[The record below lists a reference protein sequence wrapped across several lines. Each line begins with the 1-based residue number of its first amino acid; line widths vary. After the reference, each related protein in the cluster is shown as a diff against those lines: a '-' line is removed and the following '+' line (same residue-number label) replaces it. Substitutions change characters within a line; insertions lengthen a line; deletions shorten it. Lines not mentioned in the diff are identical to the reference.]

1 MGVPKFFRWIS
12 ERYPCLS
19 EFVREYQIPTFDNLY
34 LDMNGI
40 IHTCSHPNDFDP
52 HFRISE
58 EKIFKDI
65 FHYIEVLFRMIRP
78 QKLFFM
84 AVDGVAP
91 RAKMNQQRGRRF
103 RSAKEAEILEKKAQE
118 KGETLPTEARFDSNC
133 ITPGTVFMARLHEQL
148 KYFVTY
154 KVSTDPLWQK
164 CKVIL
169 SGHETPGE
177 GEHKIMDYIRC
188 MKSQSDYD
196 PNTRHCLYGL
206 DADLIML
213 GLCSH
218 EPHFSLLREEVKFV
232 RTKSKR
238 TTAPEDQTFFLLHL
252 SLLREYLEMEF
263 QVLKDKL
270 SFPFDIEKIIDDWVL
285 MGFLVGNDF
294 IPPLPDMHI
303 ANGALPILYE
313 AYIQVL
319 PTLDGYIN
327 EGGTL
332 NLKRFQKYMEKLSAF
347 DINQFRETYA
357 DLKYFEGKTGR
368 KLGSK
373 ERTVYKNKDGEENKV
388 ATLQDIAALVKEAG
402 KSSGSYEGPID
413 PDVLS
418 SDGHENSGN
427 SREEAQSDGPN
438 TESPKSDGNGAK
450 LGGSG
455 KRVLNR
461 ELEALIKE
469 TEDLLLGSSALDDFD
484 DNEEDEDDNDD
495 DYDDLD
501 EDDDDEEECNF
512 VMEFDQHKRDYYM
525 NKLEYSIVNEEVMRS
540 QAEGYV
546 RAIQWNLNYYYN
558 GVCSWSWFYPHHY
571 APYISDVK
579 NFSELKLEFDMG
591 KPFLPFQQLLAVLPA
606 ASKKLLPEPYQKLMI
621 NTDSP
626 IISYYPSQFKTDLNG
641 KKQEWEAVVLIPF
654 IDETV
659 LLEAMEP
666 IKTLLT
672 PDEQKRNSHGPALV
686 YEYTEDD
693 LGYYAAPEYFPPIS
707 HHHACVVELHREE
720 LFVDPCKLIK
730 GLCPG
735 AKLDVYFPG
744 FPTFK
749 HIKYC
754 SSLEKKKVKVF
765 EMPSRGD
772 NMIVHILNESKP
784 DVKQVATD
792 LLGKSVFVDWPHL
805 LEAKVIAVVSR
816 EKRYALPLE
825 SGTNSSAETCEIIEE
840 EVKGNLAAVWTSQKN
855 AIQERYMNRLGVDI
869 GTTGILLQC
878 LPIVGRQFAFGKQ
891 GRITLDKHWS
901 KTASAFALQATVKEI
916 SVHDPS
922 FAEFSSVEEVFPV
935 GTRVFLLG
943 LPHYGYMGEVRDY
956 EEGAQRS
963 GRVKITVTVTMEPNL
978 SAAHD
983 KHLNFR
989 VNYMPGSSAAQRLSI
1004 SPHLLS
1010 RITGTIYIVHGE
1022 WADGTEN
1029 KTNIGLNLK
1038 FNKKNEEIPGYT
1050 KKDNGMWLYSL
1061 KAVELVA
1068 SYMQQFPEL
1077 FDYLSANTGN
1087 DVFNEADVFPNSK
1100 DKIPAISNWLKTQ
1113 PYYIIERQV
1122 CGAAVLD
1129 PEIVQEIERT
1139 VDMHYQSKNS
1149 VKTVSMQVKPHLL
1162 FKPSMQIGSL
1172 PPDAD
1177 ASYLLFDRVMNIRE
1191 SYTVPLGW
1199 KGTIIGIHK
1208 REKDADT
1215 MYDVVFDKP
1224 FAGGMSFNC
1233 SANRGYRVPRYALI
1247 NLSYGERLAHEK
1259 RLLQEKSDK
1268 KITTQSSGK
1277 DVVTNRGTYT
1287 FSPAWNSAL
1296 QPQQQQQ
1303 QQQQEPQ
1310 LHQQQRM
1317 KPQMPSVP
1325 TGPPVQR
1332 SQNIV
1337 SSHPNSA
1344 FASWRSQG
1352 QGIIPSTNQQS
1363 FVMRSTHTSQ
1373 TPPQANAKLV
1383 NQSWRQ
1389 RPTPPAVPTIQR
1401 QPPQRTQVQPQ
1412 LQMSQQQQQQQQHG
1426 QIQMF
1431 LNKAPNSVAQPQQSE
1446 QMAQKPPQ
1454 PTGPLLP
1461 KSSPNE
1467 FQLMWNELQGLG
1479 KPGSTGETPKSAPP
1493 SSQQPSS
1500 QFQVND
1506 SGTEIL
1512 KKMLRITEVP
1522 TEKPQPVSS
1531 QQTMKQVSVQ
1541 EMFEHARANE
1551 SKSASF
1557 EENSYTIQLLKMFQL
1572 QGQPLPRYAYT
1583 EKEDR
1588 SIVAQVFLPNTRSF
1602 TGSSASSKEQAG
1614 ENAAK
1619 VALSQLTSERNT
1631 FHGNTNNVNSVGLSG
1646 ARPLTNN
1653 LPSPPQQWCW
1663 PQNQQP
1669 RSNRFHQ
1676 QDFHQN
1682 KQEWR
1687 ARNDHVGSFGN
1698 TTNSWMRQQ
1707 PQVAVSQ
1714 QQYSPYVVQ
1723 QQIRT
1728 PPRTNWRDESRQGSQ
1743 FVPLQAVK
1751 QQRSKSGTQQQQQ
1764 QQQQPQQQQ
1773 KQKQQKRQ
1781 QSQFQQ
1787 LQQLQQQPQQLQL
1800 QPQWHMKSK
1809 QEQNH
1814 QGPLQSLLQQ
1824 SEKTLNPDK
1833 SPGQSSKE
1841 GTNVGETSSKE
1852 NLPKDSNKVN
1862 MKPENSKGR
1871 HSGTPKPRQ
1880 KKSRIAAN
1888 FGGVKVAE
1896 Q

>member
-218 EPHFSLLREEVKFV
+218 EPHFSLLREEV
-232 RTKSKR
+232 
-238 TTAPEDQTFFLLHL
+238 
-252 SLLREYLEMEF
+252 
-263 QVLKDKL
+263 
-270 SFPFDIEKIIDDWVL
+270 L

-402 KSSGSYEGPID
+402 Q
-413 PDVLS
+413 
-418 SDGHENSGN
+418 ENPVN

-484 DNEEDEDDNDD
+484 DNEEDEDDDD
-495 DYDDLD
+495 DDDDDLD

-693 LGYYAAPEYFPPIS
+693 LGHYAAPEYFPPIS
-707 HHHACVVELHREE
+707 HHHASVVELHREE

-825 SGTNSSAETCEIIEE
+825 SNTNSSAETCEIIEE

-901 KTASAFALQATVKEI
+901 KTASAFALQATVKDI

-978 SAAHD
+978 AAAHD

-1061 KAVELVA
+1061 KAVDLVA

-1087 DVFNEADVFPNSK
+1087 DVFNEAD
-1100 DKIPAISNWLKTQ
+1100 

-1259 RLLQEKSDK
+1259 CLLQEKSDK

-1277 DVVTNRGTYT
+1277 DVTNRGTYT

-1389 RPTPPAVPTIQR
+1389 RPTPPAVQTIQR

-1412 LQMSQQQQQQQQHG
+1412 LQVSQQQQQHG

-1454 PTGPLLP
+1454 PSGPLLP

-1493 SSQQPSS
+1493 PSSSQQATS

-1588 SIVAQVFLPNTRSF
+1588 SIVAQVFLPNTCSF

-1619 VALSQLTSERNT
+1619 VALSKLTSERNT

-1764 QQQQPQQQQ
+1764 QQPQQQQQQQ

-1824 SEKTLNPDK
+1824 SEKMLNPDK

-1862 MKPENSKGR
+1862 MKPESSKGR